1 MNPPPLFSLEVLV
14 EIEPCYYDREGSTA
28 KASVVIQCCRVR
40 SAATRM
46 RSIDRK
52 LLDQLREILGPD
64 GIVSRATELKV
75 YECDGWTVEKSVP
88 DVLLLPRTT
97 TQLSAILTALHR
109 RRMAFVPRGAG
120 TGLSGGCLPLDA
132 PAMICT
138 SKMNHIVEI
147 DLENRR
153 VTAESGVVNLHVTNA
168 VKSKGFFYAPDP
180 SSQVACTIGGNIAE
194 NSGGPHTL
202 KYGVTTNH
210 VLALEL
216 VLPDGEVVELGGPTE
231 ERCGYDLAGAVVGAE
246 GTTGI
251 VTRATLK
258 LMREPENHRTLLAA
272 FPDADTATR
281 AVSMIIASGIVPA
294 ALEMMDQLIIRA
306 VEEAFH
312 VGLPLDAGAVL
323 IIELE
328 GLEAGLTLYAD
339 EVIKIVDEAGASSI
353 RLARDEAERALLWK
367 ARKRAFGAVGRLAP
381 NYATQD
387 GVVPRTRLPDT
398 LRVITMLSRHYKL
411 AIGNV
416 FHAGDGN
423 IHPIVLYDERDPDQV
438 RRAIEVGREILKACV
453 EMGGSL
459 TGEHGIGVE
468 KQNEMPL
475 LFTPDDLIV
484 MSDLRRVFDPSG
496 HANPNKVIPQPGGC
510 VEVAAPRRQAPL

>member
-1 MNPPPLFSLEVLV
+1 M
-14 EIEPCYYDREGSTA
+14 
-28 KASVVIQCCRVR
+28 
-40 SAATRM
+40 SA
-46 RSIDRK
+46 IDRK
-52 LLDQLREILGPD
+52 LLDELREILDAD

-75 YECDGWTVEKSVP
+75 YECDGWTVEKRAP
-88 DVLLLPRTT
+88 DVL
-97 TQLSAILTALHR
+97 A
-109 RRMAFVPRGAG
+109 
-120 TGLSGGCLPLDA
+120 A
-132 PAMICT
+132 PALDCATERYTGGAPSPRHCFRSARCGHGPFGWMPFVERARDDLHFE
-138 SKMNHIVEI
+138 MNRILEI
-147 DLENRR
+147 DFDNRR
-153 VTAESGVVNLHVTNA
+153 VEAESGVVNLHVTNA
-168 VKSKGFFYAPDP
+168 VKSKGYFYAPDP

-210 VLALEL
+210 VLALEV
-216 VLPDGEVVELGGPTE
+216 VLPDGEVVELGGPAE
-231 ERCGYDLAGAVVGAE
+231 ERCGYDLVGVVVGAE

-258 LMREPENHRTLLAA
+258 LMREPENHRTLLAT

-306 VEEAFH
+306 VEEAFN

-328 GLEAGLTLYAD
+328 GLEAGLTAYAD
-339 EVIKIVDEAGASSI
+339 EVAKTANLAGASSV

-387 GVVPRTRLPDT
+387 GVVPRTCLPRI
-398 LRVITMLSRHYKL
+398 LRVIADVSRRYDL
-411 AIGNV
+411 RIGNV

-423 IHPIVLYDERDPDQV
+423 LHPIILYDEREPDQV
-438 RRAIEVGREILKACV
+438 RRAIDAGREILKACI

-468 KQNEMPL
+468 KIGEMPL
-475 LFTPDDLIV
+475 MFSPDDLRV
-484 MSDLRRVFDPSG
+484 MTELRHVFDPMERS
-496 HANPNKVIPQPGGC
+496 NPGKVIPQPGAC
-510 VEVAAPRRQAPL
+510 VEVAAPRRQAPI